1 MRQVWHGQRLQ
12 PDAAGASQLHQEQ
25 PVATEDRI
33 GDAADHGDVERD
45 AFLEH
50 PDMARMY
57 QQRLAGAELMG
68 DNLAAQFHPGLS
80 VAGQALQ
87 DEALAAEDAAAE
99 RALQGHAQL
108 DALHAAQEAVTV
120 NQITAP

>member
-87 DEALAAEDAAAE
+87 DEASPPKMPPPSE
-99 RALQGHAQL
+99 RCRAMPSSMPCMPHRK
-108 DALHAAQEAVTV
+108 
-120 NQITAP
+120 P